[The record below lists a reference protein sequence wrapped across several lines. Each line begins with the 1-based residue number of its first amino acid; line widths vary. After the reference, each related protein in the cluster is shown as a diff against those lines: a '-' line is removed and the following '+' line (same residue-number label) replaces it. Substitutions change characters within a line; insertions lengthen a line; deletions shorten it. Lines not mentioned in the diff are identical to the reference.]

1 MIWGEDAVL
10 GERRAYI
17 MINTEIN
24 SKGNG
29 TIQLV
34 EENEK
39 LRREEKMLRL
49 LCDTSSS
56 AFIYYNFREDRV
68 NTLGNWEHYFDF
80 SISAMDDLAKL
91 YDRVEEQCE
100 IPLKEGLFIEKQWR
114 ERESFEI
121 KLKES
126 RLCIEVEVNVVYD
139 AEGKPTD
146 KIIRFKDVTQLCA
159 QKDELTYMAYYD
171 VLTGLYNRNYFVRL
185 LGDFLRRAEKESKKV
200 AVMFIDFD
208 DFRRVNDGMGII
220 AGDEL
225 VQLFGQYLSGLVNSH
240 VVISHFSTDIY
251 CIAVYDPCG
260 ARSVGT
266 IYKVIRERLKKPF
279 KMMDGQE
286 VTMTVSVGVA
296 EYPEAALGT
305 LELINCAEIVMFKAK
320 SRGKDKIQ
328 YFDGAILEEFLQT
341 VDIQNKLREVVF
353 EQNFTMY
360 FQPQY
365 YAESGKFR
373 GVEALI
379 RWRDNKGV
387 MISPS
392 VFIPIAEKN
401 GTIVP
406 IGNWVMEKSVQIY
419 ADWRDNYHYPL
430 VLSLNVSAV
439 QCKKEG
445 FIDSLLQILEK
456 YNVSPGEIEI
466 EVTETILIEDFD
478 YISER
483 LNELKSAGVRIS
495 LDDFGTGFS
504 SLSYLKGLPIDTL
517 KIDKTFVDTLLTDR
531 NTKIITESIIYMVK
545 RLGYET
551 IAEGVETK
559 EQFQYLKELECDMIQ
574 GYYMGRPMPAQGISD
589 LLEKL
594 TVKVG

>member
-1 MIWGEDAVL
+1 M
-10 GERRAYI
+10 
-17 MINTEIN
+17 
-24 SKGNG
+24 
-29 TIQLV
+29 

-68 NTLGNWEHYFDF
+68 DTLGNWEHYFDF
-80 SISAMDDLAKL
+80 SISAMDDLNIL
-91 YDRVEEQCE
+91 YDRVEEQYK

-114 ERESFEI
+114 DRDSFEI
-121 KLKES
+121 KLKEC

-139 AEGKPTD
+139 SEGKPTD
-146 KIIRFKDVTQLCA
+146 KIIRFKDVTKLTS

-171 VLTGLYNRNYFVRL
+171 MLTGLYNRNYFVRL
-185 LGDFLRRAEKESKKV
+185 LGEFLRRAEKETKKV
-200 AVMFIDFD
+200 AVMFMDFD

-225 VQLFGQYLSGLVNSH
+225 VQLFGQYLSGLMSDY

-251 CIAVYDPCG
+251 CIAIYDPCG
-260 ARSVGT
+260 ARSVDT

-279 KMMDGQE
+279 KMTDGQE
-286 VTMTVSVGVA
+286 VTMTVSVGVS
-296 EYPEAALGT
+296 EYPEASSGT

-328 YFDGAILEEFLQT
+328 YFDGTILEEFLQT
-341 VDIQNKLREVVF
+341 ASIQNMLKEVVF

-365 YAESGKFR
+365 YAKDGKFR

-387 MISPS
+387 MISPA

-406 IGNWVMEKSVQIY
+406 IGNWVIERSVQTY
-419 ADWRDNYHYPL
+419 AQWRDKYHYPL
-430 VLSLNVSAV
+430 ILSLNVSAV
-439 QCKKEG
+439 QCKKRG
-445 FIDSLLQILEK
+445 FIDCLLQILEK
-456 YNVSPGEIEI
+456 YDVSPDEIEI
-466 EVTETILIEDFD
+466 EVTETILIDDFD

-483 LNELKSAGVRIS
+483 LGELKKTGVRIS

-517 KIDKTFVDTLLTDR
+517 KIDKTFVDTLLTDK

-574 GYYMGRPMPAQGISD
+574 GYYMGRPMPAQGIAD
-589 LLEKL
+589 ILEKL
-594 TVKVG
+594 TEKVG

>member
-1 MIWGEDAVL
+1 M
-10 GERRAYI
+10 
-17 MINTEIN
+17 
-24 SKGNG
+24 
-29 TIQLV
+29 

-68 NTLGNWEHYFDF
+68 DTLGNWEHYFDF
-80 SISAMDDLAKL
+80 SISAMDDLNIL
-91 YDRVEEQCE
+91 YDRVEEQYK

-114 ERESFEI
+114 DRDSFEI
-121 KLKES
+121 KLKEC

-139 AEGKPTD
+139 SEGKPTD
-146 KIIRFKDVTQLCA
+146 KIIRFKDVTKLTS

-171 VLTGLYNRNYFVRL
+171 MLTGLYNRNYFVRL
-185 LGDFLRRAEKESKKV
+185 LGEFLRRAEKETKKV
-200 AVMFIDFD
+200 AVMFMDFD

-225 VQLFGQYLSGLVNSH
+225 VQLFGQYLSGLMSDY

-251 CIAVYDPCG
+251 CIAIYDPCG
-260 ARSVGT
+260 ARSVDT
-266 IYKVIRERLKKPF
+266 IYKVIREWLKKPF
-279 KMMDGQE
+279 KMTDGQE
-286 VTMTVSVGVA
+286 VTMTVSVGVS
-296 EYPEAALGT
+296 EYPEASSGT

-328 YFDGAILEEFLQT
+328 YFDGTILEEFLQT
-341 VDIQNKLREVVF
+341 ASIQNMLKEVVF

-365 YAESGKFR
+365 YAKDGKFR

-387 MISPS
+387 MISPA

-406 IGNWVMEKSVQIY
+406 IGNWVIEKSVQTY
-419 ADWRDNYHYPL
+419 AQWRDKYHYPL
-430 VLSLNVSAV
+430 ILSLNVSAV
-439 QCKKEG
+439 QCKKRG
-445 FIDSLLQILEK
+445 FIDCLLQILEK
-456 YNVSPGEIEI
+456 YDVSPDEIEI
-466 EVTETILIEDFD
+466 EVTETILIDDFD

-483 LNELKSAGVRIS
+483 LGELKKTGVRIS

-517 KIDKTFVDTLLTDR
+517 KIDKTFVDTLLTDK

-574 GYYMGRPMPAQGISD
+574 GYYMGRPMPAQGIAD
-589 LLEKL
+589 ILEKL
-594 TVKVG
+594 TEKVG

>member
-1 MIWGEDAVL
+1 
-10 GERRAYI
+10 

-24 SKGNG
+24 WKGNG
-29 TIQLV
+29 TQLLV

-68 NTLGNWEHYFDF
+68 DTLGNWEHYFDF
-80 SISAMDDLAKL
+80 SISAMDDLNIL
-91 YDRVEEQCE
+91 YDRVEEQYK

-114 ERESFEI
+114 DRDSFEI
-121 KLKES
+121 KLKEC

-139 AEGKPTD
+139 SEGKPTD
-146 KIIRFKDVTQLCA
+146 KIIRFKDVTKLTS

-171 VLTGLYNRNYFVRL
+171 MLTGLYNRNYFVRL
-185 LGDFLRRAEKESKKV
+185 LGEFLRRAEKETKKV
-200 AVMFIDFD
+200 AVMFMDFD

-225 VQLFGQYLSGLVNSH
+225 VQLFGQYLSGLMSDY

-251 CIAVYDPCG
+251 CIAIYDPCG
-260 ARSVGT
+260 ARSVDT

-279 KMMDGQE
+279 KMTDGQE
-286 VTMTVSVGVA
+286 VTMTVSVGVS
-296 EYPEAALGT
+296 EYPEASSGT

-328 YFDGAILEEFLQT
+328 YFDGTILEEFLQT
-341 VDIQNKLREVVF
+341 ASIQNMLKEVVF

-365 YAESGKFR
+365 YAKDGKFR

-387 MISPS
+387 MISPA

-406 IGNWVMEKSVQIY
+406 IGNWVIEKSVQTY
-419 ADWRDNYHYPL
+419 AQWRDKYHYPL
-430 VLSLNVSAV
+430 ILSLNVSAV
-439 QCKKEG
+439 QCKKRG
-445 FIDSLLQILEK
+445 FIDCLLQILEK
-456 YNVSPGEIEI
+456 YDVSPDEIEI
-466 EVTETILIEDFD
+466 EVTETILIDDFD

-483 LNELKSAGVRIS
+483 LGELKKTGVRIS

-517 KIDKTFVDTLLTDR
+517 KIDKTFVDTLLTDK

-574 GYYMGRPMPAQGISD
+574 GYYMGRPMPAQGIAD

>member
-1 MIWGEDAVL
+1 M
-10 GERRAYI
+10 
-17 MINTEIN
+17 
-24 SKGNG
+24 
-29 TIQLV
+29 

-68 NTLGNWEHYFDF
+68 DTLGNWEHYFDF
-80 SISAMDDLAKL
+80 SISEMDDLNIL
-91 YDRVEEQCE
+91 YDRVEEQYK

-114 ERESFEI
+114 DRDSFEI
-121 KLKES
+121 KLKEC

-139 AEGKPTD
+139 SEGKPTD
-146 KIIRFKDVTQLCA
+146 KIIRFKDVTKLTS

-171 VLTGLYNRNYFVRL
+171 MLTGLYNRNYFVRL
-185 LGDFLRRAEKESKKV
+185 LGEFLRRAEKETKKV
-200 AVMFIDFD
+200 AVMFMDFD

-225 VQLFGQYLSGLVNSH
+225 VQLFGQYLSGLMSDY

-251 CIAVYDPCG
+251 CIAIYDPCG
-260 ARSVGT
+260 ARSVDT

-279 KMMDGQE
+279 KMTDGQE
-286 VTMTVSVGVA
+286 VTMTVSVGVS
-296 EYPEAALGT
+296 EYPEASSGT

-328 YFDGAILEEFLQT
+328 YFDGTILEEFLQT
-341 VDIQNKLREVVF
+341 ASIQNMLKEVVF

-365 YAESGKFR
+365 YAKDGKFR

-387 MISPS
+387 MISPA

-406 IGNWVMEKSVQIY
+406 IGNWVIEKSVQTY
-419 ADWRDNYHYPL
+419 AQWRDKYHYPL
-430 VLSLNVSAV
+430 ILSLNVSAV
-439 QCKKEG
+439 QCKKRG
-445 FIDSLLQILEK
+445 FIDCLLQILEK
-456 YNVSPGEIEI
+456 YDVSPDEIEI
-466 EVTETILIEDFD
+466 EVTETILIDDFD

-483 LNELKSAGVRIS
+483 LGELKKTGVRIS

-517 KIDKTFVDTLLTDR
+517 KIDKTFVDTLLTDK
-531 NTKIITESIIYMVK
+531 NTKIITESIIYMVT

-574 GYYMGRPMPAQGISD
+574 GYYMGRPMPAQGIAD
-589 LLEKL
+589 ILEKL
-594 TVKVG
+594 TEKVG

>member
-1 MIWGEDAVL
+1 M
-10 GERRAYI
+10 
-17 MINTEIN
+17 
-24 SKGNG
+24 
-29 TIQLV
+29 

-68 NTLGNWEHYFDF
+68 DTLGNWEHYFDF
-80 SISAMDDLAKL
+80 SISEMDDLNIL
-91 YDRVEEQCE
+91 YDRVEEQYK

-114 ERESFEI
+114 ERDSFEI
-121 KLKES
+121 KLKEC

-139 AEGKPTD
+139 SEGKPTD
-146 KIIRFKDVTQLCA
+146 KIIRFKDVTKLTS

-171 VLTGLYNRNYFVRL
+171 MLTGLYNRNYFVRL
-185 LGDFLRRAEKESKKV
+185 LGEFLRRAEKETKKV
-200 AVMFIDFD
+200 AVMFMDFD

-225 VQLFGQYLSGLVNSH
+225 VQLFGQYLSGLMSDY

-251 CIAVYDPCG
+251 CIAIYDPCG
-260 ARSVGT
+260 ARSVDT

-279 KMMDGQE
+279 KMTDGQE
-286 VTMTVSVGVA
+286 VTMTVSVGVS
-296 EYPEAALGT
+296 EYPEASSGT

-328 YFDGAILEEFLQT
+328 YFDGTILEEFLQT
-341 VDIQNKLREVVF
+341 ASIQNMLKEVVF

-365 YAESGKFR
+365 YAKDGKFR

-387 MISPS
+387 MISPA

-406 IGNWVMEKSVQIY
+406 IGNWVIEKSVQTY
-419 ADWRDNYHYPL
+419 AQWRDKYHYPL
-430 VLSLNVSAV
+430 ILSLNVSAV
-439 QCKKEG
+439 QCKKRG
-445 FIDSLLQILEK
+445 FIDCLLQILEK
-456 YNVSPGEIEI
+456 YDVSPDEIEI
-466 EVTETILIEDFD
+466 EVTETILIDDFD

-483 LNELKSAGVRIS
+483 LGELKKTGVRIS

-517 KIDKTFVDTLLTDR
+517 KIDKTFVDTLLTDK

-574 GYYMGRPMPAQGISD
+574 GYYMGRPMPAQGIAD
-589 LLEKL
+589 ILEKL
-594 TVKVG
+594 TEKVG